1 MVEVE
6 VVEVAAINEQM
17 NELDLTLLILIV
29 IFIKKLKMIVFL
41 PEVVVAAEVGEEEAV
56 SDDRNMLAG
65 LL

>member
-1 MVEVE
+1 M
-6 VVEVAAINEQM
+6 VEVAAINEQM

-41 PEVVVAAEVGEEEAV
+41 PEVVVAAEVGEEEVEVEAV